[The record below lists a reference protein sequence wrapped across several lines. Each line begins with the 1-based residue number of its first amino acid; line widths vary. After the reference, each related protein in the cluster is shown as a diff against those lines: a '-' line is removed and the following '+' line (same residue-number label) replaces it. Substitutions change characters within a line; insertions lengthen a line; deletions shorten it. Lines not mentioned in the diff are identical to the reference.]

1 MVATRHLISALA
13 CLVLAG
19 CSASPTSTASESS
32 AAESSTPQTAT
43 SDTSSETADNPKA
56 DSHAIVS
63 VLNGPLGDD
72 AFFDDVESGIKSLE
86 RQGWKTKTVE
96 APLNDPVSWKANL
109 EAASNGD
116 YDLVVVGTIQ
126 MAEILEEVAPKHP
139 NQQYVIWDMVVD
151 APNVTSIT
159 YAQNEG
165 SYLAGVLAAKAT
177 QDKTAFPK
185 SEGMNHVGIVAG
197 MESPVIDDFIGG
209 FKAGVESVSKD
220 IKVDVAYVGSFTDAN
235 AGAQQAKAMYDQGVD
250 VIYAIAGGASLGVA
264 HAAKEADDYA
274 IGVDLNMNPVEPGYV
289 LASMVKQIGRSIADT
304 ANLLADQQ
312 VSTQS
317 SLAVDGNRTE
327 STPPKVITSTP
338 SDARPFSGINHVT
351 IGLDAGLGLTFEG
364 NDDAVPADVM
374 KELSITAED
383 IVAGKIKVPS
393 ALRDGK

>member
-1 MVATRHLISALA
+1 MVATRHLVPVLA

-19 CSASPTSTASESS
+19 CSGNPATSTSASGGAEATAAASTSTA
-32 AAESSTPQTAT
+32 AT
-43 SDTSSETADNPKA
+43 NEDSGETKTDG
-56 DSHAIVS
+56 HAIVS

-72 AFFDDVESGIKSLE
+72 AFFDDVETGIQTLKDA
-86 RQGWKTKTVE
+86 GWTTKTVE

-126 MAEILEEVAPKHP
+126 MAEILEEVAPKYP
-139 NQQYVIWDMVVD
+139 NQQYLIWDMVVD

-274 IGVDLNMNPVEPGYV
+274 IGVDLNMNPVEPGHV

-304 ANLLADQQ
+304 STEIADKKAEPGG
-312 VSTQS
+312 VR
-317 SLAVDGNRTE
+317 V
-327 STPPKVITSTP
+327 
-338 SDARPFSGINHVT
+338 

-364 NDDAVPADVM
+364 NENAVPEDVV
-374 KELSITAED
+374 KELSIAAED

-393 ALRDGK
+393 PLRDGK

>member
-1 MVATRHLISALA
+1 MRSVRIGLGVALA
-13 CLVLAG
+13 MVLAG
-19 CSASPTSTASESS
+19 CSGGPTATTSEGES
-32 AAESSTPQTAT
+32 AAPTTTPAVSEQGSEGT
-43 SDTSSETADNPKA
+43 SASGD
-56 DSHAIVS
+56 DSIVS

-72 AFFDDVESGIKSLE
+72 AFFDDVESGMQSLAK
-86 RQGWKTKTVE
+86 QGWKTKTVE
-96 APLNDPVSWKANL
+96 APLNDPVSWKSNL

-126 MAEILEEVAPKHP
+126 MAEILQEVAPKYP
-139 NQQYVIWDMVVD
+139 NQQYVIWDVVVE

-185 SEGMNHVGIVAG
+185 SEGNNHVGIVAG

-220 IKVDVAYVGSFTDAN
+220 IKVDVAYAGTFTDPN

-289 LASMVKQIGRSIADT
+289 LTSMVKQIGRSVADT
-304 ANLLADQQ
+304 ANVLADQQ
-312 VSTQS
+312 ISTQS
-317 SLAVDGNRTE
+317 MIGVGTNGTE
-327 STPPKVITSTP
+327 SDVATEVTSTP
-338 SDARPFSGINHVT
+338 SDARPMSGVSHVT
-351 IGLDAGLGLTFEG
+351 VGLDAGLGLTYEG
-364 NDDAVPADVM
+364 NKDAVPDAVI
-374 KELSITAED
+374 KELDDTAKAIID
-383 IVAGKIKVPS
+383 GKITVPS
-393 ALRDGK
+393 ALRDSK